1 MGLTLDWEEYKAK
14 SREVVS
20 EGIVLLENK
29 DNILPLKMREKIAIF
44 GRMQFDYYK
53 SGTGSGGMVNVN
65 HVVNIIEGLQNSG
78 KVIINEKVADIYK
91 EWIVEN
97 PFDEGEG
104 WGTEPWSQVEMP
116 VSAELA
122 AMAAMDS
129 DVAIVV
135 IGRTAGEDKD
145 SSDTEGAYRLSQDE
159 MALLKNVRGAFK
171 RMIVLLN
178 IGSIIDMSF
187 IDEVSPEG
195 VAIIWQGGMVGGDGT
210 ADVLTG
216 KVCPSGRLTDTI
228 AYSIEDYPASKY
240 FGDPKKNAYVED
252 IYVGYRYF
260 ETFAKDR
267 VRYPFGFGLSYTS
280 FDMVCDSC
288 RYEERFGKILMEV
301 TVTNTGNVPG
311 KQVVQVYGKA
321 PIGCLGKPE
330 RVLIGFAKTKT
341 LLASESE
348 TLSFSISDS
357 KLASYDDLGNAGF
370 PSSFILE
377 EGAYAIFVGADVRS
391 AKPACTFEIAAT
403 KVVEKLEKALQP
415 VESFN
420 RMKAQ
425 VDATGDLNLC
435 FEEVPVSTIDEAA
448 RREKYMPEEISQ
460 VTEDRYQLKDV
471 LQGNATMDEFIAQ
484 LTDDDLACIV
494 RGEGMGSALVTPGTA
509 SAFGGVNDHLKAL
522 GIPAICCDDGPSGMR
537 LDSGAKAF
545 SLPIGTMIACT
556 FNDRLTTELFEFT
569 SLEMCINQVE
579 CLLGPGMNIHRFP
592 LNGRNFEYF
601 SEDPLVTGAMAG
613 ACLRGIKKHGVTGT
627 IKHFCANNQEYSR
640 RTVDAIVSERALR
653 EIYLKGF
660 EMVIRNDEAHSVMT
674 TYGAVNGLW
683 TASSID
689 LCTTIL
695 RDQWGFKGIAM
706 TDWWADMNVRGGD
719 PCKNDFAS
727 MVIAQNDLY
736 MVVANSAGNEHGDN
750 TAKSLAG
757 GSLKR
762 AELQRCAKNICEFIM
777 NSQTMQR
784 FIGNEE
790 EITIINGES
799 DGMNGE
805 AEAPEYI
812 PVDTEITIDL
822 TYKESKKG
830 TDYIIPL
837 DISRFGDYEI
847 VLTASST
854 LNAVSQTACTLY
866 YTGVPFCTYTFNGS
880 DGKDVSVT
888 KMLYCHNRF
897 GLFRLNV
904 PKNGVK
910 LKSISFRLV
919 KEHCDKIEEV
929 NQ

>member
-14 SREVVS
+14 SREVVA

-29 DNILPLKMREKIAIF
+29 DNVLPFKVGEKVALF

-78 KVIINEKVADIYK
+78 RVIINEKLAEIYK
-91 EWIVEN
+91 NWIEEN

-116 VSAELA
+116 VSKDVAQ
-122 AMAAMDS
+122 MAAEDS
-129 DVAIVV
+129 DVAVVV

-145 SSDTEGAYRLSQDE
+145 SSDTEGAYRLSKDE
-159 MALLKNVRGAFK
+159 MALLENVRSAFD
-171 RMIVLLN
+171 RMVVLLN
-178 IGSIIDMSF
+178 IGSIMDMSF
-187 IDEVSPEG
+187 VDEIKPEG

-228 AYSIEDYPASKY
+228 AYSIDDYPAAKY
-240 FGDPKKNAYVED
+240 FGDPNKNAYVED

-267 VRYPFGFGLSYTS
+267 VRYPFGYGLSYTS
-280 FDMVCDSC
+280 FDIVCDSC
-288 RYEERFGKILMEV
+288 SYEERFGKLVMKV

-321 PIGCLGKPE
+321 PTGCLGKPE
-330 RVLIGFAKTKT
+330 RVLIAFAKTKT
-341 LLASESE
+341 LLSSESE
-348 TLSFSISDS
+348 TLTFNISES
-357 KLASYDDLGNAGF
+357 KLASYDDLGNSGY
-370 PSSFILE
+370 PSSFVLE
-377 EGAYAIFVGADVRS
+377 EGAYAIYVGADVRS
-391 AKPACTFEIAAT
+391 SKAVYTFELSST
-403 KVVEKLEKALQP
+403 KVVEKLEKALWP

-425 VDATGDLNLC
+425 QDATGGLNLC

-448 RREKYMPEEISQ
+448 RREKYMPDEIPQ
-460 VTEDRYQLKDV
+460 VNEDKYQLKDV
-471 LQGNATMDEFIAQ
+471 LQGNASMDDFIAQ

-509 SAFGGVNDHLKAL
+509 SAFGGVNEHLRKL
-522 GIPAICCDDGPSGMR
+522 GMPAICCDDGPSGMR

-545 SLPIGTMIACT
+545 SLPSGTMIACT
-556 FNDRLTTELFEFT
+556 FNDKLTTELFEFT
-569 SLEMCINQVE
+569 SLEMCNNRVE

-613 ACLRGIKKHGVTGT
+613 ACLRGLKKYGVTGT
-627 IKHFCANNQEYSR
+627 VKHFCANNQEYSR
-640 RTVDAIVSERALR
+640 RAVDAIVSERALR

-660 EMVIRNDEAHSVMT
+660 EMVIRNGEASSVMT
-674 TYGAVNGLW
+674 TYGSVNGLW

-689 LCTTIL
+689 LTTTIL
-695 RDQWGFKGIAM
+695 RQQWGFKGVAM
-706 TDWWADMNVRGGD
+706 TDWWADMNVRGGE

-736 MVVANSAGNEHGDN
+736 MVVANSSANEHGDN
-750 TAKSLAG
+750 TIKELEAG
-757 GSLKR
+757 NLKR
-762 AELQRCAKNICEFIM
+762 AELQRCAKNICEFVM

-784 FIGNEE
+784 YLGMEE
-790 EITIINGES
+790 EIKIINGES
-799 DGMNGE
+799 DGMDGE

-812 PVDTEITIDL
+812 PMDTEITIDL
-822 TYKESKKG
+822 TYKESKAG

-847 VLTASST
+847 VVTASSN
-854 LNAVSQTACTLY
+854 LNAVSQSACTLY

-880 DGKDVSVT
+880 DGKDVSLSRE
-888 KMLYCHNRF
+888 LYCHNRF

-904 PKNGVK
+904 PKNGLN
-910 LKSISFRLV
+910 LKSISFKLLR
-919 KEHCDKIEEV
+919 EHCDKIEE
-929 NQ
+929 